1 MELDKMYIKGVLDAT
16 LDEFQQ
22 AENHINPDKDLEFFI
37 ENIYNSKDSK
47 VLIGCKV
54 EMTWI
59 TKLSHDVDDNIRE
72 DLWIKVYSKD
82 TIAGFKSDIYDMFN
96 TINQAKI
103 EL

>member
-1 MELDKMYIKGVLDAT
+1 MILDKMYIKGVLDAT
-16 LDEFQQ
+16 LEEFEQK
-22 AENHINPDKDLEFFI
+22 ENHINPDKGLEFFF

-47 VLIGCKV
+47 QLIGIKV

-59 TKLSHDVDDNIRE
+59 TKLSHDVDDNVRE

-82 TIAGFKSDIYDMFN
+82 TISGFKSDIYDMFDQ
-96 TINQAKI
+96 INKAKI

>member
-16 LDEFQQ
+16 LDEFEQ
-22 AENHINPDKDLEFFI
+22 AENNIDPDKDLQFFF
-37 ENIYNSKDSK
+37 EYLYNSKDSK

-82 TIAGFKSDIYDMFN
+82 TISGFKSDIYDMFD
-96 TINQAKI
+96 TINNYSITK
-103 EL
+103 